1 MERERERPHV
11 QTLVSPQTG
20 VREEASPQFDLFLL
34 VIKNVEQLPP
44 KPSYFLKPLPAR
56 GSTGHRG
63 VIYTLDITGQDA
75 GSQEPGRTADR
86 QPEVSKKVRV

>member
-1 MERERERPHV
+1 MERERERPRV

-20 VREEASPQFDLFLL
+20 VREEASPQFYPLSD
-34 VIKNVEQLPP
+34 KNVEQLPP